1 MTDRKTGDDLLE
13 GMPPFEELHAAVSA
27 RIAAGETADPA
38 DLKDLPYP
46 ELIRRKE
53 MLGGEIEAIS
63 IEGGIFDGRLPP
75 RLKDLEAIQDALS
88 RKRAESAGK
97 GTKHK
102 RKGEGP
108 DDGESGRGLR
118 DAQGSD

>member
-1 MTDRKTGDDLLE
+1 MTDPKLPADIVGYGEMASAPGWTAIA
-13 GMPPFEELHAAVSA
+13 PNVAVA
-27 RIAAGETADPA
+27 PADPA

-63 IEGGIFDGRLPP
+63 IEGGVFDGRLPA
-75 RLKDLEAIQDALS
+75 RIKDLEAIQDALS

-102 RKGEGP
+102 RKEEGQ
-108 DDGESGRGLR
+108 DDGGHGQSLR
-118 DAQGSD
+118 DAGESD